1 MYSEEKQALL
11 DNIEDRVFSFN
22 NDLKLIAINAN
33 MKSDFF
39 IAFGIDLLE
48 NTYVLEGVPE
58 PLFSVWAE
66 RYKRVLAGE
75 SFEEVDEFKIE
86 GVPAFV
92 KLSFKPLYKNRKIY
106 GGTCHSRDISLQRKA
121 EIQLHTNETHLY
133 AQIDNTNESIWSVDR
148 NIRILTINKVF
159 QTNFKIAFGHKLI
172 KGDYILDYLE
182 GEIKDE
188 WRKRYS
194 RALSGEHFTE
204 TDKFEF
210 GDFLQYVEVNFNPI
224 RVDDQIVGVAGFTK
238 DITENVLKQK
248 ELEIAL
254 EKAQTSEKEHREISE
269 ALKLTQISID
279 NLTDAVY
286 WMGPDAKFIYVNNA
300 AVRALGYSKE
310 ELLTMTIHDVDPD
323 FPLKVWQ
330 AHWTELK
337 EKKSLFIHSRH
348 KRKDESIFPVEV
360 TINFIQFGGREIN
373 CAIAKD
379 ITERV
384 KAEKAR
390 RESEMKFS
398 LLVENSPDLTIIQD
412 ANGVATYISS
422 QAEEV
427 IGHTAE
433 KLLGRDFPEFI
444 HPDDREKA
452 MSEMTQA
459 LAGKEVVG
467 FEYRFVGED
476 DVIHWLSHN
485 VKPIISDN
493 KIIGIQSSVR
503 NITEKKNLEMSL
515 QNSEERYRLLMEESP
530 SVIELYDMS
539 GLQITVNKAYEE
551 LWGFPASRTVGKFNV
566 LKSKE
571 VESSGLM
578 QYVKR
583 AYAGESVMVPEYQFD
598 PSGDTEA
605 KGAGRVRWL
614 NTQIYPL
621 KEVSG
626 KVKNI
631 VINHEDISN
640 RKHAEKELLFAKEK
654 AEESDRLKSAF
665 LANMS
670 HEIRTPMNGILGF
683 AELLKEPE
691 LTGLDQQKYIGI
703 IESSGQRMLNTIN
716 DLIEISKLE
725 AGQMYISLS
734 DVKINAQL
742 EDLYAFFQPE
752 VENKGLQL
760 LYNGTMFD
768 PDLVIKTDREKLYGV
783 LTNIIKNAIKY
794 TNEGSIEI
802 GYLVKTNFIEF
813 FVKDTGIGI
822 PKDRQQAIFDRFV
835 QADVSKSRPYEGA
848 GLGLSITKAYV
859 EMLGGK
865 IRLESEEGK
874 GSVFYFTLPYT
885 TNPQ

>member
-58 PLFSVWAE
+58 PIFSVWAE

-86 GVPAFV
+86 GVPTFV

-121 EIQLHTNETHLY
+121 EIQLHINETHLY

-188 WRKRYS
+188 WGKRYS
-194 RALSGEHFTE
+194 RALRSEHFTE

-224 RVDDQIVGVAGFTK
+224 RVDDQIVGVAGFTR

-254 EKAQTSEKEHREISE
+254 EKAQASEREQKRISE

-286 WMGPDAKFIYVNNA
+286 WMGPDARFIYVNNA

-310 ELLTMTIHDVDPD
+310 ELLTMTLHDVDPD
-323 FPLKVWQ
+323 FHLKVWQ

-337 EKKSLFIHSRH
+337 EKKSLFIHTRH

-422 QAEEV
+422 QAEKV

-433 KLLGRDFPEFI
+433 KLLGRAFSEFI

-452 MSEMTQA
+452 LSEMTQA

-467 FEYRFVGED
+467 FEYRFIGED

-485 VKPIISDN
+485 VKPIISGN
-493 KIIGIQSSVR
+493 QYQGIQSSVR
-503 NITEKKNLEMSL
+503 NITEKKNLELSL
-515 QNSEERYRLLMEESP
+515 QQSEENFAAFTNQSTEAI
-530 SVIELYDMS
+530 SVSDTDGNY
-539 GLQITVNKAYEE
+539 TYVNPAFCNLVGWSEEE
-551 LWGFPASRTVGKFNV
+551 LLKMTVFDVTADHQDTDTCERTK
-566 LKSKE
+566 K
-571 VESSGLM
+571 VEEGLPVT
-578 QYVKR
+578 VKLVR
-583 AYAGESVMVPEYQFD
+583 KDA
-598 PSGDTEA
+598 TEFMA
-605 KGAGRVRWL
+605 
-614 NTQIYPL
+614 
-621 KEVSG
+621 EVSS
-626 KVKNI
+626 KVLFIRGRKRI
-631 VINHEDISN
+631 LRTIRDITK
-640 RKHAEKELLFAKEK
+640 RQQAEKELLFAKEK

-691 LTGLDQQKYIGI
+691 LTGLDQKKYVSI

-734 DVKINAQL
+734 DVKIKAQL